1 MDYALYQYIN
11 RDGVV
16 SHALVNTKTR
26 AIMLADLMSYTSI
39 YENKL
44 VWKNAAHPEYV
55 WQAIQ
60 NDKHHK
66 VVATAAHPDFLKVR
80 G

>member
-1 MDYALYQYIN
+1 MNYALYQYIN

-16 SHALVNTKTR
+16 SHALVNTETR
-26 AIMLADLMSYTSI
+26 AIMLADLISYTSI

-44 VWKNAAHPEYV
+44 VWNSAAYPEYV

-66 VVATAAHPDFLKVR
+66 VVATAEHPDFLKVR

>member
-1 MDYALYQYIN
+1 MNYALYQYIN
-11 RDGVV
+11 RDGAV
-16 SHALVNTKTR
+16 SHALVNTETR
-26 AIMLADLMSYTSI
+26 EIMLADLISYTSI

-44 VWKNAAHPEYV
+44 VWNNAAYPEYV

>member
-1 MDYALYQYIN
+1 MNYALYQYIN

-16 SHALVNTKTR
+16 AHALVNTKTKDV
-26 AIMLADLMSYTSI
+26 MLADTAI
-39 YENKL
+39 YFERGNL
-44 VWKNAAHPEYV
+44 VWKPAAHPEYV

>member
-1 MDYALYQYIN
+1 MNYALYQYIN

-26 AIMLADLMSYTSI
+26 AVMLADLMSGASI
-39 YENKL
+39 YESKL

-55 WQAIQ
+55 WLAIQ

-66 VVATAAHPDFLKVR
+66 VVATAAHPDFIKVR

>member
-1 MDYALYQYIN
+1 MNYALYQYIN

-26 AIMLADLMSYTSI
+26 AIMLADLMSGASI

-66 VVATAAHPDFLKVR
+66 IVAIAAHPSFITPR
-80 G
+80 S

>member
-26 AIMLADLMSYTSI
+26 AVMLADLMSGASI
-39 YENKL
+39 YETSWCGRMPHILNMFGKQSRMTNITKL
-44 VWKNAAHPEYV
+44 
-55 WQAIQ
+55 WQLPHIQ
-60 NDKHHK
+60 IS
-66 VVATAAHPDFLKVR
+66 
-80 G
+80 

>member
-1 MDYALYQYIN
+1 MNYALYQYIN

-16 SHALVNTKTR
+16 SHALVNTETR
-26 AIMLADLMSYTSI
+26 AIMLADLISYTSI

-44 VWKNAAHPEYV
+44 VWVNAAFPEYV

-66 VVATAAHPDFLKVR
+66 VVATAAHPDFIKVR

>member
-1 MDYALYQYIN
+1 MNYALYQYIN

-16 SHALVNTKTR
+16 SHALVNTETR
-26 AIMLADLMSYTSI
+26 AIMLADLISYTSL

-44 VWKNAAHPEYV
+44 VWNNAAYPEYV

-66 VVATAAHPDFLKVR
+66 VVATATHPDFLKVR

>member
-1 MDYALYQYIN
+1 
-11 RDGVV
+11 
-16 SHALVNTKTR
+16 
-26 AIMLADLMSYTSI
+26 MLADLMSGESI

-44 VWKNAAHPEYV
+44 MWKNAAHPEYV